1 MKNYTILSRCT
12 RHLDSLFFKITLFA
26 LAFIGSCLMT
36 GCDSFTEVDLPAS
49 QLTSAAVFEDK
60 ATANAAMVDIY
71 SKIRDNGL
79 LTGSLSGLSNQ
90 LGLYADEF
98 KLYGGEV
105 NFYNN
110 ALLPSG
116 NEVSEL
122 WNSSYSQIYATNS
135 VIEGV
140 QHSVSL
146 AEIDREQL
154 KGEALFVRAL
164 LHFYLLNAFGEIPYI
179 STTDYEQNS
188 IVHRMPE
195 NEVYALI
202 KADLAQAIK
211 LLPEDYIT
219 AERVRPNKWTAVALL
234 ARANLYT
241 QTWDEASNA
250 ASAVL
255 NQTGI
260 YVWEEDLD
268 KIFLKESTTTL
279 WQLMPAIP
287 GDNTMEAATFSFIS
301 GPPPLSA
308 LSDSQMEAF
317 TTDDQRKVHWIQAIT
332 DGTDIWYHPNKYKAA
347 ANTGSSVEYSIVF
360 RLAEQYLI
368 RAEAR
373 AHQGDLIGAKE
384 DLNKIRHTA
393 GLPNTPATTAAA
405 IIDAVIQ
412 ERRLELFTEFGH
424 RFFDL
429 KRTGRLDAVLSPLK
443 AGWNSTDRNFPF
455 PESEL
460 LLNPNLA
467 PQNAGY

>member
-1 MKNYTILSRCT
+1 MKNNTRLSGYTRFHKT
-12 RHLDSLFFKITLFA
+12 RTFKTALFMV
-26 LAFIGSCLMT
+26 IGSCLIT
-36 GCDSFTEVDLPAS
+36 GCDGFIEVGIPAS
-49 QLTSAAVFEDK
+49 QLTAAAVFEDK
-60 ATANAAMVDIY
+60 NTANAAMVDIY

-79 LTGSLSGLSNQ
+79 LTGSLSGLSSQ
-90 LGLYADEF
+90 LGLYADELT
-98 KLYGGEV
+98 LYGGEV

-110 ALLPSG
+110 ALLASG
-116 NEVSEL
+116 SEVGEL
-122 WNSSYSQIYATNS
+122 WSSSYSQIYAANA
-135 VIEGV
+135 VIAGV
-140 QHSVSL
+140 ENSVSL
-146 AEIDREQL
+146 ATADRDQL

-164 LHFYLLNAFGEIPYI
+164 LHFYLMNCFGEIPYI
-179 STTDYEQNS
+179 LTTDYEQNRV
-188 IVHRMPE
+188 VHRMPE

-202 KADLAQAIK
+202 KTDLEQAIV
-211 LLPEDYIT
+211 LLPEDYIS
-219 AERVRPNKWTAVALL
+219 AERVRPNKWTAEALL
-234 ARANLYT
+234 ARVDLYRGA
-241 QTWDEASNA
+241 WDEASNA

-255 NQTGI
+255 NQTGL
-260 YVWEEDLD
+260 YVWDEDLD
-268 KIFLKESTTTL
+268 KIFLKESRTTL
-279 WQLMPAIP
+279 WQLMPIQT
-287 GDNTMEAATFSFIS
+287 GDNTQEARTFSFIS

-308 LSDSQMEAF
+308 LSNSLVEAF
-317 TTDDQRKVHWIQAIT
+317 TPDDQRKVHWTTEVT
-332 DGTDIWYHPNKYKAA
+332 DGTDVWYHTSKYKAV

-393 GLPNTPATTAAA
+393 GLPDTEATTATA
-405 IIDAVIQ
+405 IIDAVIA

-443 AGWNSTDRNFPF
+443 VGWDSTDRYFPI

-467 PQNAGY
+467 PQNGGY

>member
-1 MKNYTILSRCT
+1 MMKNNIRLSGCRRLCKT
-12 RHLDSLFFKITLFA
+12 LPLKIALFA
-26 LAFIGSCLMT
+26 VISSCLVT
-36 GCDSFTEVDLPAS
+36 GCDGFTEVGLPAS
-49 QLTSAAVFEDK
+49 QLPAAAVFEDRT
-60 ATANAAMVDIY
+60 TANAAMTDIY
-71 SKIRDNGL
+71 SKIRDTGL
-79 LTGSLSGLSNQ
+79 LTGSLLGLSSQ
-90 LGLYADEF
+90 LGLYADELE
-98 KLYGGEV
+98 LYGGEV

-110 ALLPSG
+110 ALLPTG

-122 WNSSYSQIYATNS
+122 WNSSYNAIYAANA

-140 QHSVSL
+140 ENSVSL
-146 AEIDREQL
+146 TTADKDQL

-164 LHFYLLNAFGEIPYI
+164 LHFYLLNSFGDIPYI
-179 STTDYEQNS
+179 RTTDYEKNRT
-188 IVHRMPE
+188 VHRMPE

-202 KADLAQAIK
+202 KADLEQAIAV
-211 LLPEDYIT
+211 LPEDYISE
-219 AERVRPNKWTAVALL
+219 ERVRPNKWTAEALL
-234 ARANLYT
+234 ARVNLYT
-241 QTWDEASNA
+241 ATWDEASNA

-255 NQTGI
+255 NQTGL

-268 KIFLKESTTTL
+268 KIFLKESTTTI
-279 WQLMPAIP
+279 WQLMPKVP
-287 GDNTMEAATFSFIS
+287 GDNTQEAETFSFIS

-308 LSDSQMEAF
+308 LSNTLMEAF
-317 TTDDQRKVHWIQAIT
+317 SPGDQRKVHWTTAVT
-332 DGTDIWYHPNKYKAA
+332 DGADVWHHASKYKAVG
-347 ANTGSSVEYSIVF
+347 NTGSSMEYSIVF

-393 GLPNTPATTAAA
+393 GLSDTEATTVSA
-405 IIDAVIQ
+405 IIDAVIA

-429 KRTGRLDAVLSPLK
+429 KRTGRLDAVLLPLK
-443 AGWNSTDRNFPF
+443 AGWNSTDRNFPI